1 MQKLAAVFVLM
12 TLSLQADH
20 LAPQE
25 RLLALPEGSFIEVRL
40 LDKSKLHGR
49 LDKVEDS
56 GFLITTPTANHLDL
70 VQRRIAFVELKSV
83 KRVWDRRDHES
94 DHYTR
99 DRVTTVIALVVAFV
113 VGPIALAIG
122 DR

>member
-1 MQKLAAVFVLM
+1 MKKLAAVFVLM
-12 TLSLQADH
+12 SFSGQAEH

-49 LDKVEDS
+49 LDKVES
-56 GFLITTPTANHLDL
+56 GGFLITTPTPNHLDL
-70 VQRRIAFVELKSV
+70 VQRSIAFSELKSV

-99 DRVTTVIALVVAFV
+99 DRVTFLIVLVFAFV
-113 VGPIALAIG
+113 VAPIAFAIG

>member
-1 MQKLAAVFVLM
+1 MSFSAR
-12 TLSLQADH
+12 ADH

-49 LDKVEDS
+49 LDKVEAS
-56 GFLITTPTANHLDL
+56 GFLITTPTPNHLDL
-70 VQRRIAFVELKSV
+70 VQRRIAFSELKSV
-83 KRVWDRRDHES
+83 KRVKDSRDYDSDWDK
-94 DHYTR
+94 
-99 DRVTTVIALVVAFV
+99 VAIVIALVFAFV
-113 VGPIALAIG
+113 VAPIAYAIG

>member
-12 TLSLQADH
+12 SFAGRADH

-49 LDKVEDS
+49 LDKVEAN
-56 GFLITTPTANHLDL
+56 GFLITTPTPDHLDL
-70 VQRRIAFVELKSV
+70 VQHRIAFGELKSV
-83 KRVWDRRDHES
+83 KRVWDRRDHEP
-94 DHYTR
+94 
-99 DRVTTVIALVVAFV
+99 DRLRAQKIAAVITLVLFVAA
-113 VGPIALAIG
+113 PIALAIG